1 MCVQRW
7 WSEYHLAR
15 ELDGTFDFNASPEG
29 FCRGP
34 AGCSRPSANSGDGA
48 LPARLR
54 TLLGQVTRSSRRS
67 SALGGGLT
75 RSREGCTPPQQIE
88 RDAKRPIRVRARPKL
103 IQEANLP

>member
-48 LPARLR
+48 LAGSPEDAPRSGDTQLKAFKR
-54 TLLGQVTRSSRRS
+54 FRWGLDTLQ
-67 SALGGGLT
+67 GGLY
-75 RSREGCTPPQQIE
+75 STPA
-88 RDAKRPIRVRARPKL
+88 D
-103 IQEANLP
+103 